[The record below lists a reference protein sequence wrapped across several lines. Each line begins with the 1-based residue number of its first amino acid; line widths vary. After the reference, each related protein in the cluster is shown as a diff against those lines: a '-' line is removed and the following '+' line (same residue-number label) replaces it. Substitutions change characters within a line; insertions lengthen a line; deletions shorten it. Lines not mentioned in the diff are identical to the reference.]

1 MHTSLQEDHCQLL
14 STKFSLHLKKYFGDV
29 HLPMNLCSLT
39 GFFLLIKYDNN
50 RCATMFNTTHIDRRS
65 SLGVVITKFWLSN
78 LALLTSSCENSALL
92 WDEVSGIKF
101 LTSAPANFG
110 CVNTIVR
117 FINIVAP
124 GVEYFVVAYIV
135 SVGCT
140 MFE

>member
-1 MHTSLQEDHCQLL
+1 M
-14 STKFSLHLKKYFGDV
+14 
-29 HLPMNLCSLT
+29 
-39 GFFLLIKYDNN
+39 
-50 RCATMFNTTHIDRRS
+50 
-65 SLGVVITKFWLSN
+65 VITKFWLSN